1 MTLAVTAPPSI
12 FPRFRNMRQPL
23 AAAASLVAV
32 AGCGILFA
40 APEEPR
46 YQKLRLGGCMMLAFS
61 GVNYAVVMSVVG
73 SNIAGFTKKQ
83 FTTSWTF
90 FLYCI
95 INIVTPQTFL
105 GSEAP
110 RYQTGLTFVL
120 MYISTKP
127 NIVIKKLT

>member
-1 MTLAVTAPPSI
+1 MTLAVTAPPSL

-23 AAAASLVAV
+23 AAAASVVAV

-40 APEEPR
+40 APDEPR

-90 FLYCI
+90 FLYCV

-110 RYQTGLTFVL
+110 RYHTGLTFVL
-120 MYISTKP
+120 MCVST
-127 NIVIKKLT
+127 T

>member
-1 MTLAVTAPPSI
+1 
-12 FPRFRNMRQPL
+12 
-23 AAAASLVAV
+23 
-32 AGCGILFA
+32 
-40 APEEPR
+40 
-46 YQKLRLGGCMMLAFS
+46 MLAFS

-120 MYISTKP
+120 MSISTKP